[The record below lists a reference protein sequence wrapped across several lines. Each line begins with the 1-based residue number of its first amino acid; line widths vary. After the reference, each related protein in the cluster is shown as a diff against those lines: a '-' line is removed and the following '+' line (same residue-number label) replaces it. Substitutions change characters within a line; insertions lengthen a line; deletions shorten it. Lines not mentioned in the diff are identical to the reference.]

1 MGVFHRNNKPRNFRI
16 LFIGLNKCKF
26 SNQILACFLNL
37 HELAAA
43 ILLHSLGE
51 YPGVVAHPGHLVAGL
66 GLVRLGGVTAT
77 VMLVYQMFNPLRDN
91 LVPLA
96 LLLAGPRSASW

>member
-1 MGVFHRNNKPRNFRI
+1 MNWRLLILSTVLVSILVFPHYKETSYLA
-16 LFIGLNKCKF
+16 LFWF
-26 SNQILACFLNL
+26 WS
-37 HELAAA
+37 
-43 ILLHSLGE
+43 S
-51 YPGVVAHPGHLVAGL
+51 
-66 GLVRLGGVTAT
+66 GVTAT